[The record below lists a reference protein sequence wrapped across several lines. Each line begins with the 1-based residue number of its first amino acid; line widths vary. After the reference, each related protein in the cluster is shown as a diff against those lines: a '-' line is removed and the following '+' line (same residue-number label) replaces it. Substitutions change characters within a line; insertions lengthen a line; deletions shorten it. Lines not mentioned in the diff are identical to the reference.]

1 MHRFFEAGL
10 HMLLQGSAGF
20 HMPAGDINVHFC
32 LLFFLGTYRLLGD
45 ERWSKEAVLAH
56 IISETANP

>member
-1 MHRFFEAGL
+1 
-10 HMLLQGSAGF
+10 MLLQGSAGF

-32 LLFFLGTYRLLGD
+32 LLFFLGTYRLLGN